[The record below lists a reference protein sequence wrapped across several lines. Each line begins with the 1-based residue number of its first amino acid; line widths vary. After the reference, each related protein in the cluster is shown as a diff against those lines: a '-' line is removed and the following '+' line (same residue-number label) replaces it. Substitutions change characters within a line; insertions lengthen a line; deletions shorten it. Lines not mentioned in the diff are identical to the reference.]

1 MLYIIMNMTVEL
13 LNVLTKY
20 PDYDIKGMMYEDGPQ
35 SWGWLVN
42 IYVNHQKKCIE
53 LMFGYKF

>member
-1 MLYIIMNMTVEL
+1 MNMTVEL
-13 LNVLTKY
+13 LKVLTKY

-35 SWGWLVN
+35 SWGWLIN

-53 LMFGYKF
+53 LMFGYRF